1 MAASSVGTRLDPLD
15 GLPCTEDFLEPT
27 AGGKALALSVRWR
40 VNGAV
45 RALRA
50 LYAGSLE
57 SVLETPSPSSIRAE
71 WARAT
76 SSQRSLVRTV
86 WRRVST
92 WAASLPDVDG
102 HQVFDPITRSVPVG
116 ERSSKVPARETEP
129 QRGDVVG
136 LQPQHV
142 SLPPVGTKPVD
153 IQEVAP
159 ELREYLDRGE
169 SLMLRKDEDVD
180 WEAYDAIRPFSAPEL
195 QSRRVRLAL
204 CARMWM
210 SGMLGTCTQ
219 CLEKLCVF
227 TVLKKFTWI
236 EGKKVASTR
245 LVWDLRRSNLR
256 WRTPPWVPLG
266 SPISLSFVDLSDDI
280 TKGKVCTSCQGDLPD
295 FFYRLKLPEW
305 LLPWFVFDGVTPRE
319 LFEYM
324 ENAGLP
330 TTGLDPCMPFLALCV
345 LAMGWA
351 WAVFFAHSV
360 LQAIFNRSVRSL
372 EAGSQLIDGCVTPQ
386 LDKFSRL
393 FWLYIDDFSC
403 LQLEPRG
410 RKPEDLAIHDVA
422 AECKEAIEKKGLT
435 VHKETAGHGVEA
447 SLGTTISPGVPMLS
461 VLPEKQSRIEA
472 ATRALLERGEGSAAE
487 VEHLLGVWIWM
498 MLPVR
503 LALSVPC
510 AIYEFML
517 EFAGMA
523 PQRLPKLVQAEL
535 WCLVFLLPLF
545 AVDLSAGWHE
555 WAYQVDASLEGYG
568 AVATRSWPE
577 ELRGEA
583 QYCERKGWVV
593 EAEKSFQTSKS
604 PTGASTTTG
613 SAACVRRPNLAC
625 ETSRGSEGFSNSSP
639 AQDALP
645 QRSERR
651 GFRGSRSGTSCMV
664 LTTIS

>member
-1 MAASSVGTRLDPLD
+1 
-15 GLPCTEDFLEPT
+15 
-27 AGGKALALSVRWR
+27 
-40 VNGAV
+40 
-45 RALRA
+45 
-50 LYAGSLE
+50 
-57 SVLETPSPSSIRAE
+57 
-71 WARAT
+71 
-76 SSQRSLVRTV
+76 
-86 WRRVST
+86 
-92 WAASLPDVDG
+92 
-102 HQVFDPITRSVPVG
+102 
-116 ERSSKVPARETEP
+116 
-129 QRGDVVG
+129 
-136 LQPQHV
+136 
-142 SLPPVGTKPVD
+142 
-153 IQEVAP
+153 
-159 ELREYLDRGE
+159 
-169 SLMLRKDEDVD
+169 
-180 WEAYDAIRPFSAPEL
+180 
-195 QSRRVRLAL
+195 
-204 CARMWM
+204 
-210 SGMLGTCTQ
+210 
-219 CLEKLCVF
+219 
-227 TVLKKFTWI
+227 
-236 EGKKVASTR
+236 
-245 LVWDLRRSNLR
+245 
-256 WRTPPWVPLG
+256 
-266 SPISLSFVDLSDDI
+266 
-280 TKGKVCTSCQGDLPD
+280 
-295 FFYRLKLPEW
+295 
-305 LLPWFVFDGVTPRE
+305 
-319 LFEYM
+319 M
-324 ENAGLP
+324 ENEGLP
-330 TTGLDPCMPFLALCV
+330 TTGLDPCAPFLALCV

-510 AIYEFML
+510 AIYEFMRD
-517 EFAGMA
+517 FAGMA

-593 EAEKSFQTSKS
+593 EAEKVFSDFEESYWIVDDDGKR
-604 PTGASTTTG
+604 GL
-613 SAACVRRPNLAC
+613 RPAPEPRMRN
-625 ETSRGSEGFSNSSP
+625 
-639 AQDALP
+639 Q
-645 QRSERR
+645 QR
-651 GFRGSRSGTSCMV
+651 FRGLLELFCGSGRFAAAVRAARLSWVEDWDILHCHHHD
-664 LTTIS
+664 LTNVAAPKGLLHRI